1 MEEILIVEGARTP
14 FGSYG
19 GSLKDVSA
27 MDLAIVASKGAMER
41 AQVQPEQVDNVVFG
55 NVIHTAPNAAYLSR
69 HIALHAGV
77 PIHAPALTVNRLCG
91 SGLQAV
97 VSAAQSIRLGESH
110 LSLVGG
116 TESMSQAPYMLRNV
130 RFGGGPKMDD
140 MLTASLTDEYCGI
153 GMGIT
158 AENLAK
164 KYNISREEQDQFA
177 YESHMRAA
185 RAREAGKLA
194 EEIVPV
200 TVRDRKGRETVV
212 TEDEHIRPDTTL
224 EKLAKLKPVFLS
236 DGTVTAGNASGINDG
251 AAALVLASES
261 AVVRHGLKPLARLVS
276 WAVAGVEP
284 EIMGIGPVA
293 SSKIALER
301 AGLRLEDLDLVEI
314 NEAFAAQY
322 LAVEK
327 ELGLDRN
334 KTNVNG
340 GAIALGH
347 PVGASGARILLTLL
361 YELKRRQGKRGLAAL
376 CIGGG
381 QGITAI
387 VELV

>member
-1 MEEILIVEGARTP
+1 MEEILIVDGARTP
-14 FGSYG
+14 FGTYG
-19 GSLKDVSA
+19 GSFKDVSA
-27 MDLAIVASKGAMER
+27 MELAIAASKAAVER
-41 AQVQPEQVDNVVFG
+41 AGIQAQDVDNVVFG
-55 NVIHTAPNAAYLSR
+55 NVIHTSTNASYLAR
-69 HIALHAGV
+69 HIALHVGV
-77 PIHAPALTVNRLCG
+77 PIQAPALLVNRLCG

-110 LSLVGG
+110 VSLVGG
-116 TESMSQAPYMLRNV
+116 TENMSQSPYMLRNA
-130 RFGGGPKMDD
+130 RFGGGPKLHD
-140 MLTASLTDEYCGI
+140 MLTSTLSDEYCGI
-153 GMGIT
+153 GMGVT

-177 YESHMRAA
+177 YESQMRAA
-185 RAREAGKLA
+185 SAREAGRLA

-200 TVRDRKGRETVV
+200 TVRDRKGRETLV
-212 TEDEHIRPDTTL
+212 TADEHIRPDTTP
-224 EKLAKLKPVFLS
+224 ERLAQLKPVFLS

-261 AVVRHGLKPLARLVS
+261 AVARLGLKPLARLLS

-293 SSKIALER
+293 SSKLALER
-301 AGLRLEDLDLVEI
+301 AGLRLDDLDLVEV

-347 PVGASGARILLTLL
+347 PVGASGARVLLTLL
-361 YELKRRQGKRGLAAL
+361 YELRRRQAKRGLASL

-387 VELV
+387 VEMV